1 MEENIALPLPQT
13 LSLSTEEIRRDNR
26 GVQEIVTQLYADM
39 RPSLLSYV
47 YYLVG
52 STRDAEDL
60 VQIAFLQLF
69 DQLSKKTEI
78 HNLRGWLYRV
88 IHNLTVEHA
97 SRINKRES
105 LIQKWFSNDE
115 NATGRRSAEDEL
127 IRREQIEKSLEMLN
141 ERERH
146 CLMLRAEGLSYQ
158 EIAEI
163 LETSAKSVSVYLARG
178 LKKFES
184 RNENKK

>member
-1 MEENIALPLPQT
+1 MSDTVLPLPQT
-13 LSLSTEEIRRDNR
+13 FSLKLEDLRRTSRSLED
-26 GVQEIVTQLYADM
+26 VVTDLYTKL

-47 YYLVG
+47 YHLAG
-52 STRDAEDL
+52 STSDAEDL

-69 DQLSKKTEI
+69 DHLSQKEEVR
-78 HNLRGWLYRV
+78 NLRGWLYRAV
-88 IHNLTVEHA
+88 HSLAVGQA
-97 SRINKRES
+97 RRADRRES
-105 LIQKWFSNDE
+105 LIKKWFDE
-115 NATGRRSAEDEL
+115 SGAAEASAEEEM
-127 IRREQIEKSLEMLN
+127 IRRVQIEQSLAMLS

-146 CLMLRAEGLSYQ
+146 ALMLRAEGLSYQ

-184 RNENKK
+184 RYENGK